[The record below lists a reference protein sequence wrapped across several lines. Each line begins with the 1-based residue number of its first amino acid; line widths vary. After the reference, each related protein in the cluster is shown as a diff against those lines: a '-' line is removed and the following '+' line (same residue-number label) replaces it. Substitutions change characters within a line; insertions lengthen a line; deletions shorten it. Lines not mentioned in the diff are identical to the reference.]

1 MKRLLETILEKK
13 YDAANQIFKEEIETI
28 QLRKLNETKKAIA
41 AKIGVTSFQSAL
53 DETVEVSRNLDE
65 LDISKEK
72 PDYDSIED
80 RRKERGVNSSIK
92 TNLGGDQEVASGKGD
107 LPKKQ
112 TVNTSDKG
120 DLKEEQIDEARVK
133 LIKARVRG
141 GKIQRRKKVSNVKGY
156 TLRGGTLKRMSA
168 AERRRRKLGQKR
180 GKIKR
185 RVKMRQT
192 LMKRKRSLRKRA
204 SIGL

>member
-41 AKIGVTSFQSAL
+41 AKIGVSSFQSAL

-65 LDISKEK
+65 LDVSKEK
-72 PDYDSIED
+72 PDLEDIED
-80 RRKERGVNSSIK
+80 RRPTQKPVQ
-92 TNLGGDQEVASGKGD
+92 TGKGGKVETSRETVI
-107 LPKKQ
+107 PK
-112 TVNTSDKG
+112 NN
-120 DLKEEQIDEARVK
+120 LKEEELLDEARVK
-133 LIKARVRG
+133 IIKARIRG

-156 TLRGGTLKRMSA
+156 TLRGGMLKRMSA
-168 AERRRRKLGQKR
+168 AERRKRKLGQKR